1 MRNMCLR
8 QYLLDR
14 RKKRMKTFRPRFLSA
29 LALVVSLLFVASS
42 FIVTSSA
49 QNVPARKPV
58 TGTAL
63 FVVSSNSEPGEPQ
76 EYGMD
81 ALVLLNRGKYID
93 PVGEADSNAMK
104 PFAEKYFQAGKKYR
118 LLLGGG
124 QVGTATVKSSS
135 EGCNTIHS
143 TVSIES
149 NAKIGG
155 PIKGLATD
163 SETLGRKASSR
174 RALTPAERA
183 AVMTL
188 VKNIYRQHK
197 ISNALLQRSLKVNNL
212 TATDLDG
219 DGQFE
224 VIGDFQIA
232 ISSTSTEGPR
242 RDLFLIATPK
252 GAGYQ
257 AELANFQ
264 SYRMNSGFG
273 RGIGF
278 ADQLDIDNDGR
289 AEVVTID
296 EGFDGYGYS
305 IYKKQG
311 GRWRLVYSVMGDAC

>member
-1 MRNMCLR
+1 
-8 QYLLDR
+8 
-14 RKKRMKTFRPRFLSA
+14 MKTFRLRFFNA
-29 LALVVSLLFVASS
+29 LALVVSLLFVPSS
-42 FIVTSSA
+42 LIVSSNAQTS
-49 QNVPARKPV
+49 PARKTS

-63 FVVSSNSEPGEPQ
+63 FVVSSNSEPGELQ

-81 ALVLLNRGKYID
+81 ALVIINKGKFID
-93 PVGEADSNAMK
+93 PVGDADGKAMK

-124 QVGTATVKSSS
+124 EVGTATVKSSG

-143 TVSIES
+143 TVSLES
-149 NAKIGG
+149 SAKIGG
-155 PIKGLATD
+155 RIRGLATD
-163 SETLGRKASSR
+163 SETLGKKASSR
-174 RALTPAERA
+174 RALTASERA

-212 TATDLDG
+212 TATDLNG

-232 ISSTSTEGPR
+232 IDSTSTEGPR
-242 RDLFLIATPK
+242 RDLFLIATPS
-252 GAGYQ
+252 GAGYK
-257 AELANFQ
+257 AELADFQ

-278 ADQLDIDNDGR
+278 ADQLDIDGDGIS
-289 AEVVTID
+289 EVVTVD

-305 IYKKQG
+305 IYKKQR